1 MNNLHRTQARLL
13 ELLKQNH
20 TEPLT
25 MMELKDQLNLSSTSV
40 VFHHIRQLEKKGF
53 LRRNPANTND
63 YQVLAEDDKDKKI
76 AYLNLYGLAQCG
88 PNGVVLEDAPV
99 DRIPISTQILGF
111 SSSDAFLVRA
121 RGNSMMPKIY
131 NNDLVIVKKTE
142 NINDGDVAVCVN
154 DGQAVIK
161 KVRKS
166 GSKIFLF
173 SENNDFE
180 SFPASDDFRVVGVVR
195 GVLSYTI

>member
-1 MNNLHRTQARLL
+1 
-13 ELLKQNH
+13 
-20 TEPLT
+20 
-25 MMELKDQLNLSSTSV
+25 MMELKEEMSLSSTSV
-40 VFHHIRQLEKKGF
+40 VFHHIRQLEKKGL
-53 LRRNPANTND
+53 LRRNPANPND
-63 YQVLAEDDKDKKI
+63 YQVLSEDDKDKKI

-88 PNGVVLEDAPV
+88 PHGTILEDTPV

-111 SSSDAFLVRA
+111 SSTDAFLVRA
-121 RGNSMMPKIY
+121 RGNSMVPKIY

-154 DGQAVIK
+154 EGEALIK
-161 KVRKS
+161 KVRKID
-166 GSKIFLF
+166 SKIFLF
-173 SENNDFE
+173 SENHEFE